1 MQTGNA
7 AVALRIGSGS
17 ALKVEVEADVQHDS
31 DGGGRRGG
39 QTDHS
44 QARIGLD
51 AHEVG
56 HGQAY
61 QQGLHQT
68 LHHDPDSLVVA
79 VEITHHAE
87 QHSSGDGLWREA
99 FQIGESVC
107 EHGAA
112 KGEADANAGEH
123 GLSGT
128 FFAACTDILR
138 DKRCHRLHQC
148 AGDQHGKV
156 DDLAGHTVTGRC
168 FQPKTVDEGAE
179 CKERELGQKLL
190 QSQRQTD
197 AEEFAALGIQAEIS
211 LAKLAGCS

>member
-7 AVALRIGSGS
+7 AVALRIEFGS

-107 EHGAA
+107 
-112 KGEADANAGEH
+112 DH
-123 GLSGT
+123 GLSGCQNYRAFGVAMARRFIKFPAEGQT
-128 FFAACTDILR
+128 LSHLCTHPRCPEPAC
-138 DKRCHRLHQC
+138 
-148 AGDQHGKV
+148 
-156 DDLAGHTVTGRC
+156 
-168 FQPKTVDEGAE
+168 
-179 CKERELGQKLL
+179 
-190 QSQRQTD
+190 RQ
-197 AEEFAALGIQAEIS
+197 
-211 LAKLAGCS
+211 

>member
-79 VEITHHAE
+79 VETTHHAE

-107 EHGAA
+107 DRSLGGCQNYRAFSSIHLHLPCLL
-112 KGEADANAGEH
+112 KR
-123 GLSGT
+123 LSIVSM
-128 FFAACTDILR
+128 AMAIV
-138 DKRCHRLHQC
+138 LH
-148 AGDQHGKV
+148 
-156 DDLAGHTVTGRC
+156 
-168 FQPKTVDEGAE
+168 PK
-179 CKERELGQKLL
+179 
-190 QSQRQTD
+190 
-197 AEEFAALGIQAEIS
+197 FNIF
-211 LAKLAGCS
+211 